1 MRADLHMHSVCS
13 DGALPPAELA
23 RRAKQ
28 AGLGL
33 FSLTDH
39 DNMAGC
45 AEAAEAAK
53 ALGLHFVRGIEISA
67 YLGAAKV
74 HVLGYGCAE
83 NEAYFRFLRER
94 REGARLRVAD
104 IVKKANAALGL
115 DVTMDEVEGYHVR
128 EDGLRG
134 VKS

>member
-83 NEAYFRFLRER
+83 NEAYFRFLRC
-94 REGARLRVAD
+94 GRLRAGSD
-104 IVKKANAALGL
+104 MPRANCTATCSPPAGPRSRTCAAPRQP
-115 DVTMDEVEGYHVR
+115 TP
-128 EDGLRG
+128 
-134 VKS
+134 SA